1 MLCTYIACFCIEPD
15 EEFVGQCDTYLH
27 LGFAFLLK
35 PVFEGREVGFQSG
48 QMASDKEE
56 DIPTLAVSFQEVVH
70 SSGL

>member
-1 MLCTYIACFCIEPD
+1 M
-15 EEFVGQCDTYLH
+15 GQCDTYLH